1 MSTPLRIIL
10 REDEVPRQW
19 YNIQADLPTPLR
31 PPLNPATGRPVQP
44 EDLAPVFPMN
54 LIEHEAS
61 RERYGLSLALAERPE
76 IPFNDLINPTPPA
89 HLRRSSTKGIC
100 TGRSIPEGVT
110 SCQYMPRVLTT

>member
-54 LIEHEAS
+54 LIEQEAS